1 MRLRSR
7 LVFALAVLVAS
18 AAFAGPA
25 FAGDLFV
32 TPTIVGAGTITEP
45 KLADCSASPP
55 SNGTVHACGT
65 LTGYAPDCGVLFCIQ
80 ALQVDLTATPEPGWR
95 FAGWSGT
102 GCSSPT
108 APRCFILVSQRIV
121 FPPAPTPD
129 VSFAPVATFHEIVDA
144 GLSSKPPA
152 FSASK
157 SATFNYSSNIGST
170 VQCKLDGAPKTCPFA
185 AHSGSVTFTA
195 LPEGSRTFEV
205 TAFSP
210 NGNPSEPSASWSWVV
225 DTVAPDTGFDAAVGP
240 GEGALQTASSET
252 FKPVSTEPSGAS
264 FECSLDDAAFTPCTS
279 PVTLDGLAPGRHS
292 FQARATD
299 RAGNV
304 DPTPVRRTWTIA
316 VPDADGDGFNANTD
330 CNDGNASVHPGGNDV
345 PGNGV
350 DENCDGADTPTSGGG
365 TSSGGGGGGGGG
377 GGSVQGAARAPEQVL
392 VTLAFFASAKKTST
406 RFTTLQIK
414 NVPFGATANVTCK
427 GRSCP
432 AGLKRKGFTKR
443 NAFGTVT
450 LAKFIKKPLKVGNII
465 TVVVSKRDAINAVKI
480 LTVRAAKKPL
490 IRTKCLPPGARSPVA
505 C

>member
-7 LVFALAVLVAS
+7 LVSVVAVLVAS

-25 FAGDLFV
+25 FAADLFV
-32 TPTIVGAGTITEP
+32 TPTIVGAGKITEP
-45 KLADCSASPP
+45 KLADCSSSPP
-55 SNGTVHACGT
+55 SNSTALVCGL
-65 LTGYAPDCGVLFCIQ
+65 LTGYQPDCPGLFC
-80 ALQVDLTATPEPGWR
+80 LLSSQVDLTATPEPGWR
-95 FAGWSGT
+95 FVGWSGT
-102 GCSSPT
+102 GCSTPT
-108 APRCFILVSQRIV
+108 AQRCLISLFQRIV
-121 FPPAPTPD
+121 LPPAPPAPD

-157 SATFNYSSNIGST
+157 SATFTYSSNIGMT

-185 AHSGSVTFTA
+185 AHNGSVTFTG

-210 NGNPSEPSASWSWVV
+210 NGNPSEPAASWSWVV

-240 GEGALQTASSET
+240 GEGALQTVTSET
-252 FKPVSTEPSGAS
+252 FKLASSEPTGAT
-264 FECSLDDAAFTPCTS
+264 FECSLDDAAFTPCPST
-279 PVTLDGLAPGRHS
+279 VTVDGLAPGRHS

-304 DPTPVRRTWTIA
+304 DPTAVRRTWTIA
-316 VPDADGDGFNANTD
+316 IPDADGDGFNANID
-330 CNDGNASVHPGGNDV
+330 CNDGNAAVHPGGNDV
-345 PGNGV
+345 AGNGV
-350 DENCDGADTPTSGGG
+350 DENCDGADTPGGG
-365 TSSGGGGGGGGG
+365 SGGGGASG

-414 NVPFGATANVTCK
+414 NVPFGATVNVTCK
-427 GRSCP
+427 GKSCP
-432 AGLKRKGFTKR
+432 SGLKRKGFTKK

-450 LAKFIKKPLKVGNII
+450 LAKFIKKPLKVGNLI
-465 TVVVSKRDAINAVKI
+465 TVVVSKPDAINAVKI
-480 LTVRAAKKPL
+480 LRVRAAKKPL
-490 IRTKCLPPGARSPVA
+490 ITTKCLPPGAKSPVA